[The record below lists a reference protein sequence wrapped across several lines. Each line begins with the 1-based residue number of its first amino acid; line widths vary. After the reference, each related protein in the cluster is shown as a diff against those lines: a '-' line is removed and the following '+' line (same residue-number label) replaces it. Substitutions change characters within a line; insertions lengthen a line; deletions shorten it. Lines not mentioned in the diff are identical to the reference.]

1 MTLTIDIISDVVC
14 PWCFIGKRRL
24 EAALTRLQAEDPA
37 LAIDI
42 HWRPFFLNPET
53 PPEGDAYRPFLEKKF
68 GGPEALQAIW
78 QRVSE
83 AGHSAGVEFAFD
95 KISIRPNTLNA
106 HRLLHRAHLQG
117 NADAWAERLFVG
129 HFQRGEDIGNT
140 AVLAAI
146 GAELGENPAEIEAY
160 LDSDA
165 DRAAVQAEVEQGKA
179 LGVSGVPFFIF
190 NNRLA
195 VSGAQPPD
203 VLLEAIAEAQAA

>member
-1 MTLTIDIISDVVC
+1 MPLTIDIISDVVC

-24 EAALTRLQAEDPA
+24 EAALASLRADDPT
-37 LAIDI
+37 LEVSLRW
-42 HWRPFFLNPET
+42 HPFFLNPET

-78 QRVSE
+78 QRVTE
-83 AGHSAGVEFAFD
+83 AGRSAGVDFAFD
-95 KISIRPNTLNA
+95 KITIRPNTLNA
-106 HRLLHRAHLQG
+106 HRLLHRAQG
-117 NADAWAERLFVG
+117 MGKVDAWAERLFVG

-140 AVLAAI
+140 TALAAI
-146 GAELGENPAEIEAY
+146 GAELGEDPAEIAAY

-190 NNRLA
+190 NGRLA
-195 VSGAQPPD
+195 VSGAQPPE
-203 VLLEAIAEAQAA
+203 VLRQAIAEAMP